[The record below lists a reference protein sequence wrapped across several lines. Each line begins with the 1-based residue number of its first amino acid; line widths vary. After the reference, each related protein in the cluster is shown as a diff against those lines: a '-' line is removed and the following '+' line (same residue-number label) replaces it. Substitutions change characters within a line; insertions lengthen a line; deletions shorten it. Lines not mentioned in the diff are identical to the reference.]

1 MWESYND
8 DYKEEKRKEQKLLA
22 KKKYLEKRNK
32 IREENEKPSNLKFE
46 HSRGIRGLVNDYK
59 YSFIPDLSYDE
70 ATVKYDGNTFRQSE
84 IIILNT
90 ILPKS
95 MKVIKNNNTIHQQ
108 IKKIIH
114 ESLPLKVGIWAQ
126 YVYTKNISEN
136 ADKGETFM
144 TDKEYKVYF
153 HQKELLIEMFW
164 SLLISIK
171 SLMI

>member
-1 MWESYND
+1 
-8 DYKEEKRKEQKLLA
+8 
-22 KKKYLEKRNK
+22 
-32 IREENEKPSNLKFE
+32 
-46 HSRGIRGLVNDYK
+46 
-59 YSFIPDLSYDE
+59 
-70 ATVKYDGNTFRQSE
+70 
-84 IIILNT
+84 
-90 ILPKS
+90 

-153 HQKELLIEMFW
+153 HQKRAPYRNVLESTDINKV
-164 SLLISIK
+164 IDD
-171 SLMI
+171 MIHQLDNQMENFDSSGFAGYA